1 MKPSSNIPQYTP
13 QSAPKRNT
21 HWVFLMNIVIAV
33 VLISAVFLLK
43 DSSSHYQS
51 EAFLNSDYI
60 ALTANETDPA
70 MLQHGI
76 LHTEAARAHA
86 YRSILKQSHGTFIVG
101 LIIALAFI
109 ANSIFIYR
117 FTRAQKLTVP
127 DSVADPLA
135 A

>member
-1 MKPSSNIPQYTP
+1 MNVSPKAS

-21 HWVFLMNIVIAV
+21 RWVFLMNLVIAI
-33 VLISAVFLLK
+33 VLISGVFLLK
-43 DSSSHYQS
+43 DSSSRYQS
-51 EAFLNSDYI
+51 ASAYNSDYI

-76 LHTEAARAHA
+76 AHTEAARAHA

-101 LIIALAFI
+101 LIIALAFL

-117 FTRAQKLTVP
+117 LTRAQKLPMVDTVP
-127 DSVADPLA
+127 V
-135 A
+135 